1 MMAMAGRAGVERM
14 RKRVFTNAQ
23 CHIVIACSIVFASR
37 VFAGS
42 AWGSVRSGH
51 VDLRSVVVA
60 GALRRRCQHARRQS
74 IVKSSVAQPSTPIRM
89 PTKRGGLATAF
100 SSWVAHCC
108 RLRSAPAL
116 CRRALDYGSRG
127 LRRLV
132 AGACHRHASAEQ
144 LHGATGK

>member
-1 MMAMAGRAGVERM
+1 MTMAGRVSVERI
-14 RKRVFTNAQ
+14 RQKLFTSDQ
-23 CHIVIACSIVFASR
+23 CHIVIACSIVFGSR
-37 VFAGS
+37 VFASS

-74 IVKSSVAQPSTPIRM
+74 IVESSVAQPSTPIRI

-100 SSWVAHCC
+100 SSWFAHCC
-108 RLRSAPAL
+108 RWRCEPPL